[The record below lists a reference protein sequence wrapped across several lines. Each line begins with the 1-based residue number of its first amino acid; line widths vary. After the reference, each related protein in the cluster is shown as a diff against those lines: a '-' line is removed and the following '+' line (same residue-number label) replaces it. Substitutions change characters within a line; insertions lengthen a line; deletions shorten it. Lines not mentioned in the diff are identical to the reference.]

1 MPEPPPQ
8 PCGLSLAQ
16 KLFYYTKN
24 LVTFSACPVR
34 NSSGALFL
42 TGQILGYMVLGT
54 SDKNFIGWGF
64 GIRYNI
70 YICDLFFQS
79 KSTMRIP
86 GDHMENSFL
95 NILIGGE
102 AGQGLQT
109 IGPIFAKSLM
119 RSGFSVHVT
128 QTYESRV
135 RGGHNTFTI
144 RSGTGKVSA
153 PQEGIDI
160 LIALNEETID
170 LHQKDLFPTGWML
183 GNGVWKRDGKNWMG
197 VPLKGLGKEIYWNT
211 ALMGV
216 AAGLLGLDKQIVAQ
230 AIRDGLGQE
239 KFEGNFEVF
248 NASYDWLEA
257 QSYRW
262 DKLPTLSNRPRRLL
276 MNGHEAVALGA
287 ISAGLKFCAFYPM
300 SPSTSIAQT
309 LIECAKEMDLVV
321 VQAEDEIAAVNLA
334 VGASYA
340 GAPGLVPT
348 SGGGFALMVE
358 TVSLTGVSE
367 TPLVIVIGQRPGPAT
382 GLATRTEQGELW
394 FVLHAGHGEFP
405 RAVFAPGSIEECFY
419 LTRKAFE
426 VAERY
431 QSPVFVLTDH
441 FLADSYRDIEPIDLE
456 NLSFVKPGADPD
468 SVGTPYLRYRITE
481 SGVSPRLLPGLSR
494 QLVVADSHEHTENGH
509 LTEDLSIR
517 PRMVEKRLRKGNGIS
532 SETIPPDYRAEYR
545 GSEKPEILFVSWGS
559 SKGSVEEAASQ
570 LSSQGVQT
578 ATLHF
583 SQVWPLVPDQ
593 FLHYLEMAKQVIGV
607 EGNATGQLA
616 QLIRRETGFIIE
628 KRISRYD
635 GLAITP
641 QYILR
646 NLNQG

>member
-1 MPEPPPQ
+1 
-8 PCGLSLAQ
+8 
-16 KLFYYTKN
+16 
-24 LVTFSACPVR
+24 
-34 NSSGALFL
+34 
-42 TGQILGYMVLGT
+42 
-54 SDKNFIGWGF
+54 
-64 GIRYNI
+64 
-70 YICDLFFQS
+70 
-79 KSTMRIP
+79 
-86 GDHMENSFL
+86 MENGGL

-135 RGGHNTFTI
+135 RGGHNTFAI
-144 RSGTGKVSA
+144 RLGTRKVSA

-170 LHQKDLFPTGWML
+170 LYQKDLFPTGWIL
-183 GNGVWKRDGKNWMG
+183 GNASWKRNGKNWIE
-197 VPLKGLGKEIYWNT
+197 VPLKELGKEIYWNT

-216 AAGLLGLDKQIVAQ
+216 AAGLLGLEKEIVAQ
-230 AIRDGLGQE
+230 AIKDGLGQE

-262 DKLPTLSNRPRRLL
+262 EKLPSLSNRPQRLL

-287 ISAGLKFCAFYPM
+287 VSAGLKFCAFYPM

-321 VQAEDEIAAVNLA
+321 VQAEDEIAAINLA

-340 GAPGLVPT
+340 GAPSLVPT

-405 RAVFAPGSIEECFY
+405 RAIFAPGSIEECFY

-441 FLADSYRDIEPIDLE
+441 FLADSYRDIERIDVE
-456 NLSFVKPGADPD
+456 NLSFIKPGADP
-468 SVGTPYLRYRITE
+468 GMAEIPYLRYRITE
-481 SGVSPRLLPGLSR
+481 SGVSPRLLPGLTR
-494 QLVVADSHEHTENGH
+494 QLVVTDSHEHTENGH

-517 PRMVEKRLRKGNGIS
+517 PRMVDKRLRKGKGIS
-532 SETIPPDYRAEYR
+532 SETIPPEHR
-545 GSEKPEILFVSWGS
+545 GNENPEILFVSWGS

-570 LSSQGVQT
+570 LSSQGVKT

-583 SQVWPLVPDQ
+583 SQVWPLIPDQ
-593 FLHYLEMAKQVIGV
+593 FLHYLETAKQVIGV

-616 QLIRRETGFIIE
+616 QLIRRETGFIIDR
-628 KRISRYD
+628 RISRYD

-641 QYILR
+641 QYILKS
-646 NLNQG
+646 LKQG